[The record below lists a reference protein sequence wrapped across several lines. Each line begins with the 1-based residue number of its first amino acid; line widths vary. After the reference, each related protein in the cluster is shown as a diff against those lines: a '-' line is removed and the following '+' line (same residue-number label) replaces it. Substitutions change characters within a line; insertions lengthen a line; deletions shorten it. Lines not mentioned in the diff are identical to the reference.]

1 MNRLETVHPLP
12 SKVAANGLMEDPMG
26 SQPVPP
32 FQ

>member
-1 MNRLETVHPLP
+1 MNRLAMVRPLP
-12 SKVAANGLMEDPMG
+12 SKVAANGRVEDPMG